1 MSRTW
6 SHCSLIAVLRTWKQ
20 SPTCCWDSDT
30 QYVMYML
37 RQKVKGVLYSF
48 RTLVFWSSQQDLYL
62 KAIVSLSNRW
72 NVTSFWNGWLSHH
85 PNHFLRTITQWCLG
99 SIAMENPHPPFVL
112 VLSREHGEMFCCIAH
127 TTGGLQTLSQ
137 MALSQ
142 NEHWLFAPVLWA
154 LQEGKSF
161 SRPWS
166 LRIQCPPRKH
176 QKPAQNFL
184 VGDLELF
191 FPVYFLRG
199 VEICWNHQPVLF
211 SSFIL

>member
-1 MSRTW
+1 MS
-6 SHCSLIAVLRTWKQ
+6 
-20 SPTCCWDSDT
+20 D
-30 QYVMYML
+30 
-37 RQKVKGVLYSF
+37 
-48 RTLVFWSSQQDLYL
+48 
-62 KAIVSLSNRW
+62 RW
-72 NVTSFWNGWLSHH
+72 NVTSVWNGWLSHH

-112 VLSREHGEMFCCIAH
+112 VLPREHGEMFCCIVH

-142 NEHWLFAPVLWA
+142 NEHGLFAPVFWA

-166 LRIQCPPRKH
+166 LRIQCPPPKH

-184 VGDLELF
+184 VGDLDF
-191 FPVYFLRG
+191 FSRIFFQRGWNMLKSPTSIIFLIYSLRNW
-199 VEICWNHQPVLF
+199 V
-211 SSFIL
+211 